1 MKPAFKISLF
11 VLCLVPLGGL
21 LCGCAGPERRSVRAA
36 DGILGAAT
44 PPDAARIA
52 AAAAMFRES
61 DLSAGRLK
69 RYSDSSLGKVYDGL
83 YGAAYTFPED
93 IVYLRLQ
100 RAVLDEKLRRTRQA
114 ASEVQ
119 RMHRNYVAARM
130 FGEAAALA
138 GCFPELSFQ
147 AVPETVADETAGKT
161 KWRVFDI
168 PESGSSVTLKALGLG
183 SGRKVVMTMF
193 PGCAV
198 AEKAMTSIMAAPG
211 LSVPFREYGMLL
223 TARFSLENARLW
235 KTSFNFPGFYLA
247 YKASDFPGMDY
258 RTSPNFYFL
267 RDGEVKFHF
276 FGWDK
281 REGPSSGAAQ
291 MAKGLLAIGAAPEG
305 GAR

>member
-1 MKPAFKISLF
+1 MLL
-11 VLCLVPLGGL
+11 VLGLAPLGWL

-69 RYSDSSLGKVYDGL
+69 KYSDSSLGKVYDGL

-93 IVYLRLQ
+93 TAYLRLQ
-100 RAVLDEKLRRTRQA
+100 RAVLEEKLRRAPPAT
-114 ASEVQ
+114 SEMQ

-138 GCFPELSFQ
+138 GRFPDIGFQ
-147 AVPETVADETAGKT
+147 EVPASVADEAAGKT
-161 KWRVFDI
+161 KWRVFDVA
-168 PESGSSVTLKALGLG
+168 ESGSSVTLKALDLG
-183 SGRKVVMTMF
+183 SGPKVVMTMF

-198 AEKAMTSIMAAPG
+198 AEKAMTFIMAAPN
-211 LSVPFREYGMLL
+211 LSAAFREYGILL

-281 REGPSSGAAQ
+281 REGPYSGAEQ
-291 MAKGLLAIGAAPEG
+291 MAKGLLSIGAPAEG
-305 GAR
+305 GSR

>member
-1 MKPAFKISLF
+1 M
-11 VLCLVPLGGL
+11 
-21 LCGCAGPERRSVRAA
+21 RAA
-36 DGILGAAT
+36 DEILGAAT
-44 PPDAARIA
+44 PPDAVRIA
-52 AAAAMFRES
+52 AAAAMFREA

-69 RYSDSSLGKVYDGL
+69 TYSDSSLGKVYGGL

-93 IVYLRLQ
+93 PVFLRMQ
-100 RAVLDEKLRRTRQA
+100 RAVLDEKLRRPRPA
-114 ASEVQ
+114 ASEVR

-138 GCFPELSFQ
+138 GRFPDISFQ
-147 AVPETVADETAGKT
+147 AVPKTVTDDTSRRT

-168 PESGSSVTLKALGLG
+168 PENGSTVTLKALDPG

-198 AEKAMTSIMAAPG
+198 AEKAMTSIMAAPE
-211 LSVPFREYGMLL
+211 LSAAFREYGMLL

-235 KTSFNFPGFYLA
+235 KTSFNFPRFYIA
-247 YKASDFPGMDY
+247 YKASDFPEMDY

-276 FGWDK
+276 FGWNT
-281 REGPSSGAAQ
+281 RVGPSSGTAQ
-291 MAKGLLAIGAAPEG
+291 MAKGLRAIGALAG
-305 GAR
+305 GSAR